1 MISEKKTA
9 IVFAYH
15 DVGCACLQVLLKHG
29 VDVKL
34 LVTHTDSATENIWF
48 GSVAQIAKDAGI
60 KVITPDDAN
69 TPEQLAEFAAIAP
82 DFIFSFYYRNMLK
95 PAVLATAKQGAFNM
109 HGSLLPKYRG
119 RVPINW
125 AIIHGETRTG
135 ATLHEMVEKPDAGRL
150 AGQKAV
156 NIGSNETAQAVFV
169 NVTKAAADLLAE
181 VLPSLLDG
189 SLVLTTQDLSKGSYF
204 GGRKA
209 ADGEI
214 NWAQSALQIHNLVRA
229 VAPPYPGASTQI
241 NGVPV
246 IITQTSLAPPHI
258 THETPARVNVS
269 SASVI
274 AMCGDG
280 RMVRLRGAR
289 IGETVLDELA
299 LAQYFGVGVYNL
311 GAIAMP
317 TGG

>member
-1 MISEKKTA
+1 MTSTRKTA
-9 IVFAYH
+9 IIFAYH
-15 DVGCACLQVLLKHG
+15 DVGCACLQVVLQQG

-48 GSVAQIAKDAGI
+48 GSVAQIAKVSGI
-60 KVITPDDAN
+60 KVITPDDPN
-69 TPEQLAEFAAIAP
+69 TPEQIAEFSAIAP

-95 PAVLATAKQGAFNM
+95 PAVLQVAKRGAFNM

-125 AIIHGETRTG
+125 AIIHGETQTG
-135 ATLHEMVEKPDAGRL
+135 ATLHEMVEKPDAGWL

-156 NIGSNETAQAVFV
+156 TIGADETAQEVFV
-169 NVTKAAADLLAE
+169 NVTKAAAELLAD

-189 SLVLTTQDLSKGSYF
+189 TLILTAQDLAKGSYF

-214 NWAQSALQIHNLVRA
+214 DWGKSALQIHNLVRA

-246 IITQTSLAPPHI
+246 IITQTSLTPPHI
-258 THETPARVNVS
+258 SHEILARVNVS
-269 SASVI
+269 SSSVT

-280 RMVRLRGAR
+280 RMIRLRGAR
-289 IGETVLDELA
+289 IGETVLNELA
-299 LAQYFGVGVYNL
+299 LAQYFGVGVYSL
-311 GAIAMP
+311 GAIAIP
-317 TGG
+317 SV

>member
-1 MISEKKTA
+1 MIAQRKSA

-15 DVGCACLQVLLKHG
+15 DVGCACLQVLLQQG

-48 GSVAQIAKDAGI
+48 GSVAQIAHAAGI

-69 TPEQLAEFAAIAP
+69 TPEQIAEFVALAP

-95 PAVLATAKQGAFNM
+95 PAVLAVAKHGAFNM

-125 AIIHGETRTG
+125 AIIHGETQTG

-156 NIGSNETAQAVFV
+156 NIGANETAQEVFV
-169 NVTKAAADLLAE
+169 NVTKAAAELLAE
-181 VLPSLLDG
+181 VLPTLLDG
-189 SLVLTTQDLSKGSYF
+189 TLTLTAQDLSQGSYY

-246 IITQTSLAPPHI
+246 IITKTSLAPPHI
-258 THETPARVNVS
+258 THKTPARVNVS
-269 SASVI
+269 STTVI
-274 AMCGDG
+274 ALCGDG
-280 RMVRLRGAR
+280 RMVRLLGAR

-299 LAQYFGVGVYNL
+299 LAQYFGVGVYGL
-311 GAIAMP
+311 GAP
-317 TGG
+317 L